1 MQQVQY
7 VHLHM
12 HMYAS
17 GLHYLTQPTS
27 CFIALGVRPGE
38 VLHLATC
45 SQEFRVM
52 LRYFTYLRINKHSAC
67 YKCNMFASK
76 HLKQVQQPSGVNG
89 VLKHQANG

>member
-17 GLHYLTQPTS
+17 GWHYLTQPTS

-67 YKCNMFASK
+67 YKCNMFAI
-76 HLKQVQQPSGVNG
+76 
-89 VLKHQANG
+89 ANI